1 MFLVKSLNRFLIS
14 FFFVSFSFCEQP
26 LGGVLAV
33 VGEEIITQGDF
44 FQQLSVVAEQRG
56 INPSITP
63 KKYERLADNILSNMI
78 DQYVLL
84 DYAIKDSTIIVS
96 DEEVKQQVE
105 QQISFFI
112 DRVGSIEE
120 LESIF
125 NMPLIKIKE
134 YYWEEVYHSILIDRF
149 KFSLL
154 SGVSVGRKEV
164 ENFYSSY
171 KDSLPLSPATVDVS
185 LLNVFFKPSEET
197 LDSVY
202 SVCLSIKDSINK
214 KDKDFNSFV
223 SAHSDDISSL
233 PNFGVIGYTNRGTL
247 FPEYEEAS
255 FSALVGDVVGPI
267 KTSAGFHIIKI
278 LDKRGESINTQHLLK
293 VVLPTDNDKKRVV
306 EKINSIYKKSIE
318 DDLFLES
325 YIDGLDKEKNSFT
338 VNSVATPL
346 FEFPDEISSILK
358 SEKAPFLFS
367 PRVLSNGSLLLAYLY
382 NRSEPSIL
390 SLENSFESIKSLAK
404 EKKASD
410 YLDAWLISSRK
421 NVFINIFE

>member
-1 MFLVKSLNRFLIS
+1 MKSLNRFLIS
-14 FFFVSFSFCEQP
+14 FFFISFSFCEEP

-33 VGEEIITQGDF
+33 VGEEIITQGEF
-44 FQQLSVVAEQRG
+44 FQQLSAIAEQRG
-56 INPSITP
+56 VNPSITP
-63 KKYERLADNILSNMI
+63 KKYEKLADNILSNMI

-84 DYAIKDSTIIVS
+84 DHAIKDSTIIVS

-112 DRVGSIEE
+112 DRVGSVEE

-125 NMPLIKIKE
+125 NMSLIKIKE
-134 YYWEEVYHSILIDRF
+134 YYWEEVYHSMLIDRF
-149 KFSLL
+149 KYSLL
-154 SGVSVGRKEV
+154 SDVSVGKKEV
-164 ENFYSSY
+164 EDFYSSY
-171 KDSLPLSPATVDVS
+171 KDSLPLAPETVDVS
-185 LLNVFFKPSEET
+185 LLNMFFEPSEET

-202 SVCLSIKDSINK
+202 SVCLSIKDSIDK

-223 SAHSDDISSL
+223 SSHSDDISSL
-233 PNFGVIGYTNRGTL
+233 SDFGVVGYTNRGTL

-255 FSALVGDVVGPI
+255 FSALVGEVVGPI

-293 VVLPTDNDKKRVV
+293 VVLPTDNDKKLVA
-306 EKINSIYKKSIE
+306 EKINSIYKKSTE

-325 YIDGLDKEKNSFT
+325 YIDGLDKRENSFT
-338 VNSVATPL
+338 RNSVATPL
-346 FEFPDEISSILK
+346 FEFPDEISSILR
-358 SEKAPFLFS
+358 SESAPFLF
-367 PRVLSNGSLLLAYLY
+367 PPTVLSNGSLLLVYLY
-382 NRSEPSIL
+382 NRSEASVL
-390 SLENSFESIKSLAK
+390 SLENSFENIESLAK

-410 YLDAWLISSRK
+410 YLDAWLIRSKK